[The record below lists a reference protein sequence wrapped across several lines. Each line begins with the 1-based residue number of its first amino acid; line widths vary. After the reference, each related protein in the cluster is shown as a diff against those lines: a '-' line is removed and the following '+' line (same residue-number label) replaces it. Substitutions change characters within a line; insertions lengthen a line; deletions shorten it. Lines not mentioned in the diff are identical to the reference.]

1 MAGKMPPA
9 TGFAVRTAHVAAA
22 TCHGHRHAPASHAG
36 TLRHCWVPVNEP
48 GRGSEPGMRQEH
60 SGSKR
65 RPEKRNSAPA
75 SPGALADVLA
85 GLIHVPPREQGRD
98 RGLAAPPG
106 TAAPAHVAP

>member
-9 TGFAVRTAHVAAA
+9 TGFAVRTVHVAAA
-22 TCHGHRHAPASHAG
+22 TCHGRHAPASHAG
-36 TLRHCWVPVNEP
+36 TLRH
-48 GRGSEPGMRQEH
+48 GRGSEPGMRPEH

-106 TAAPAHVAP
+106 TAAPAHMAP